1 MVLGEAGADYIGFGI
16 PRHVTNINGARA
28 RRLDLVS
35 WWAEIF
41 EVPCVAFDVATP
53 EDAEQLASAGADFI
67 GLRIEAGEAPGD
79 VSERLIAIADAI
91 GVRVPAR

>member
-1 MVLGEAGADYIGFGI
+1 M
-16 PRHVTNINGARA
+16 
-28 RRLDLVS
+28 S

-67 GLRIEAGEAPGD
+67 GLRIEAGEAPAD
-79 VSERLIAIADAI
+79 VSARLIAIADAI